1 VAKKCG
7 VVPEEETL
15 DNVSLKQYLDMHK
28 ESLTE
33 NAMRA
38 IIKLTEVAE
47 EKKKKKEEGQ
57 EEEKSSTSGGG
68 QEEGSDGEEKRV
80 GSGWRLNL
88 MPSRPPCS
96 CVCFLMLVQVLLYF
110 VQELWDILVSELCAR
125 AGYGD
130 DAMCYFSSDYSGCCY
145 EGEKEKLGDFVHFLV
160 ENLEGKKQKNF

>member
-33 NAMRA
+33 NAMEA

-96 CVCFLMLVQVLLYF
+96 CVLPYVSPSIVVFCSGALGYF
-110 VQELWDILVSELCAR
+110 GV
-125 AGYGD
+125 
-130 DAMCYFSSDYSGCCY
+130 
-145 EGEKEKLGDFVHFLV
+145 
-160 ENLEGKKQKNF
+160 